1 MAEKAEGNVA
11 DVKNLI
17 NNMEA
22 QIEALNKLAT
32 SSSSNSLQ
40 SEAKNLQDLIANMTN
55 TEEKLFDSLTAGL
68 DLNEGKDTDKSNDSS
83 DSKPVVR

>member
-1 MAEKAEGNVA
+1 
-11 DVKNLI
+11 
-17 NNMEA
+17 MEA